1 MPTPTP
7 MYGVRQLRAGKS
19 TYALAKTFCDE
30 RLPIRSSARWISPSS
45 FAKVSPVALAIGEV

>member
-7 MYGVRQLRAGKS
+7 TYGVRQLRAGKS

-45 FAKVSPVALAIGEV
+45 FAKVSPVALAIGEA